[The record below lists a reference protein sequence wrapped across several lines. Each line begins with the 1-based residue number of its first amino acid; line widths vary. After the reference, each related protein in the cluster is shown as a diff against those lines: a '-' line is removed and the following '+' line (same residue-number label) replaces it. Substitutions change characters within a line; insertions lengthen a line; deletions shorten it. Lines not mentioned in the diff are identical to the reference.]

1 MKTKWTIAMLALV
14 AGSACATVHGTA
26 ATRGPLEPVLG
37 EANDREARA
46 AARVAD
52 RPDDAWARLARA
64 LLARRAA
71 DAATETSEL
80 LSLSEAADIIAS
92 TESMVMRL
100 SKQGKLTLVYLGP
113 KTKRVTRK
121 SVYAFLAELTG
132 EAQ

>member
-1 MKTKWTIAMLALV
+1 LSRTTPAKARHYKGGSSNKPKRPIAER
-14 AGSACATVHGTA
+14 AG
-26 ATRGPLEPVLG
+26 
-37 EANDREARA
+37 
-46 AARVAD
+46 
-52 RPDDAWARLARA
+52 
-64 LLARRAA
+64 
-71 DAATETSEL
+71 SEL